1 MKVVSS
7 LIAGTVMLLAGCSSH
22 PPVEPEQQ
30 ATAAHIQPVH
40 MSVVASDNCAMAGG
54 SLAYTRQLDGSRV
67 GMCQLVNGKRC
78 SETALMSGN
87 CAR

>member
-1 MKVVSS
+1 MKVVS
-7 LIAGTVMLLAGCSSH
+7 LLLAGSVLLLAGCSH
-22 PPVEPEQQ
+22 PPAEPEQQ

-40 MSVVASDNCAMAGG
+40 MSVVAADNCAMAGG

-78 SETALMSGN
+78 SETALISGS

>member
-1 MKVVSS
+1 MKVVS
-7 LIAGTVMLLAGCSSH
+7 LMLAGSIVLLAGCSH
-22 PPVEPEQQ
+22 KNVEPEQQ

-40 MSVVASDNCAMAGG
+40 MSVVAMDNCAMAGG
-54 SLAYTRQLDGSRV
+54 ALAYTRQLDGSRI

-78 SETALMSGN
+78 SEAALINGH

>member
-1 MKVVSS
+1 MKVVSL

-22 PPVEPEQQ
+22 QPAEPEQQ

-40 MSVVASDNCAMAGG
+40 MSSIASDNCAMAGG
-54 SLAYTRQLDGSRV
+54 SLAYTRQLDGTRV

-78 SETALMSGN
+78 SETALISGS

>member
-1 MKVVSS
+1 MKVFS
-7 LIAGTVMLLAGCSSH
+7 LMLAGTVMFLAGCSSH
-22 PPVEPEQQ
+22 QPAEPEQQ

-40 MSVVASDNCAMAGG
+40 MSSLASDNCEMAGG

-78 SETALMSGN
+78 SETALMSGH